1 MTRTARLSLVK
12 LLSTNELLSHFD
24 IIMILSE
31 NGVTPSGV
39 LLLSAEDFD
48 DMGLTKVGKK
58 LFLKTFEEIKGNT

>member
-1 MTRTARLSLVK
+1 MRISLSGLNQGELVKKITKLSL
-12 LLSTNELLSHFD
+12 

-39 LLLSAEDFD
+39 LQLSAEDFD

-58 LFLKTFEEIKGNT
+58 LFLKTFSEIKV

>member
-1 MTRTARLSLVK
+1 
-12 LLSTNELLSHFD
+12 
-24 IIMILSE
+24 MILSE